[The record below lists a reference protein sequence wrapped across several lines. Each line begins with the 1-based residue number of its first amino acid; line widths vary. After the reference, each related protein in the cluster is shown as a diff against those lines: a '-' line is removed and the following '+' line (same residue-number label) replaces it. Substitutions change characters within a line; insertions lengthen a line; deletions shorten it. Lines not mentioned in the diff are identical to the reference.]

1 MSWCGGMADA
11 MDSKS
16 IEGNFMWV
24 RLPPPAPKKLQKW
37 SFFIIQNFNKYNF
50 HIETKIIKILNLNIV
65 FL

>member
-24 RLPPPAPKKLQKW
+24 RLPPPAPKKLL
-37 SFFIIQNFNKYNF
+37 
-50 HIETKIIKILNLNIV
+50 EGV
-65 FL
+65 FLLLKIRSNYAIN